1 MDAKD
6 LRNVVLLGH
15 SGAGKTSL
23 AEAALFTTKATT
35 RLGIISDGTTVS
47 DYEPEE
53 VKRGGSI
60 QTTLVSVTDG
70 DAKINFLDTP
80 GYDDFLGEV
89 VSALR
94 VVEGAVIVVSA
105 PTGVDVGTERSWNMC
120 DSSHIP
126 RMFVVNRMDRENSSF
141 SRNVA
146 DIQASFGRQCIPF
159 QIPLGDAQDFKG
171 VISIIDPPA
180 DIPAEVADEV
190 AAARERLIEAAAES
204 DDGLADR
211 YLSGEELSAEEVIA
225 GVRTAVLSGELV
237 PILATSSL
245 GSATA
250 PEGIGINEFLGTV
263 RSFLPSPVDGR
274 PADIFKGSDAAEYKA
289 DSGSPLAAFV
299 FKTTADPFVGKLSV
313 FRVYQGTMKSNSE
326 VWNSNRE
333 QSERIGQLY
342 LPKGKS
348 QENVTEVTAGDIGAI
363 GKLNATLTGDTL
375 ASRDNA
381 LTFPKIQQPVGYF
394 RMAVTPASKDD
405 LDKMSMALNRI
416 VEEDPTLQFSRDANT
431 SESLITGLGD
441 AQIDVALE
449 KIKRKFGADLRV
461 KMPRVPYRETI
472 TKVANSE
479 YRHKKQSGGHGQFG
493 HVLIRLEPR
502 DRDQGFEFATE
513 ISGGRVPKEFIPSV
527 EKGVTKALDEGSLAG
542 FPLVD
547 LKAVLYDG
555 SYHDVDSS
563 GMSFEIA
570 SIQALKQGLGDAGPV
585 LLEPVVKLSIN
596 VPDAYTGEVISDIN
610 VKRGR
615 ILGMNPDDGV
625 TLIEAEV
632 PLAEVQRYA
641 QDLRSVSHGRGT
653 YSLEFDHYDQ
663 VPANLEPKVIE
674 EAKRAKQE
682 ESV

>member
-6 LRNVVLLGH
+6 LRNVALLGH
-15 SGAGKTSL
+15 SGSGKTSL
-23 AEAALFTTKATT
+23 GEAALFTTKATT
-35 RLGIISDGTTVS
+35 RMGTISDGNTVS
-47 DYEPEE
+47 DFEPEE
-53 VKRGGSI
+53 VKRGSSI
-60 QTTLVSVTDG
+60 QTTLLSIVDA

-94 VVEGAVIVVSA
+94 VVEGAVLVVAA
-105 PTGVDVGTERSWNMC
+105 PSGVDVGTERSWNMC
-120 DSSHIP
+120 EAAGIP
-126 RMFVVNRMDRENSSF
+126 RMFVVNKMDRENANF
-141 SRNVA
+141 ARNVS

-159 QIPLGDAQDFKG
+159 QVPLGDAQEFKG
-171 VISIIDPPA
+171 VVSIINPPA
-180 DIPAEVADEV
+180 DIPAEIADEV
-190 AAARERLIEAAAES
+190 AAARDRLIEAAAES
-204 DDGLADR
+204 DDELADR
-211 YLSGEELSAEEVIA
+211 YLSGEELSVDEVIS
-225 GVRTAVLSGELV
+225 GVRTAVLAGKLV
-237 PILATSSL
+237 PILATSS
-245 GSATA
+245 A
-250 PEGIGINEFLGTV
+250 PEAIGIEEFLETT
-263 RSFLPSPVDGR
+263 RSFLPSPVDGKK
-274 PADIFKGSDAAEYKA
+274 ASLLKGTEAAEYEVDPA
-289 DSGSPLAAFV
+289 APLAAFV

-313 FRVYQGTMKSNSE
+313 FRVYQGSVKSNSE
-326 VWNSNRE
+326 TWNSNKE

-342 LPKGKS
+342 LPKGKN
-348 QENVTEVTAGDIGAI
+348 QENVNEITAGDIGAI
-363 GKLNATLTGDTL
+363 GKLSSTVTGDTL
-375 ASRDNA
+375 CSRENSVS
-381 LTFPKIQQPVGYF
+381 FPKIKQPVGYF

-461 KMPRVPYRETI
+461 KMPKVAYRETI
-472 TKVANSE
+472 TKITNSE

-493 HVLIRLEPR
+493 HVLIRLEPQE
-502 DRDQGFEFATE
+502 RDQGFEFKTE
-513 ISGGRVPKEFIPSV
+513 VTGGRIPKEYIPSV
-527 EKGVTKALDEGSLAG
+527 EKGVTKGLDEGSLAG

-570 SIQALKQGLGDAGPV
+570 SVQALKQGVGDANPV
-585 LLEPVVKLSIN
+585 LLEPVVKLSVT
-596 VPDAYTGEVISDIN
+596 VPDAYTGEVISDLN
-610 VKRGR
+610 GKRGR
-615 ILGMNPDDGV
+615 ILGMNPDNGV

-641 QDLRSVSHGRGT
+641 QDLRSVSQGRGS

-674 EAKRAKQE
+674 DAKRAKE
-682 ESV
+682 AESV

>member
-6 LRNVVLLGH
+6 LRNVALLGH
-15 SGAGKTSL
+15 SGSGKTSL
-23 AEAALFTTKATT
+23 GEAALFTTKATT
-35 RLGIISDGTTVS
+35 RMGTISDGNTVS
-47 DYEPEE
+47 DFEPEE
-53 VKRGGSI
+53 VKRGSSI
-60 QTTLVSVTDG
+60 QTTLLSIVDA

-94 VVEGAVIVVSA
+94 VVEGAVLVLAA
-105 PTGVDVGTERSWNMC
+105 PSGVDVGTERSWNMC
-120 DSSHIP
+120 EAAGIP
-126 RMFVVNRMDRENSSF
+126 RMFVVNKMDRENANF
-141 SRNVA
+141 ARNVS

-159 QIPLGDAQDFKG
+159 QVPLGDAQEFKG
-171 VISIIDPPA
+171 VVSIINPPA
-180 DIPAEVADEV
+180 DIPAEIADEV
-190 AAARERLIEAAAES
+190 AAARDRLIEAAAES
-204 DDGLADR
+204 DDELADR
-211 YLSGEELSAEEVIA
+211 YLSGEELSVDEVIS
-225 GVRTAVLSGELV
+225 GVRTAVLAGELV
-237 PILATSSL
+237 PILATSS
-245 GSATA
+245 A
-250 PEGIGINEFLGTV
+250 PEAIGVEEFLETT
-263 RSFLPSPVDGR
+263 RSFLPSPVDGKK
-274 PADIFKGSDAAEYKA
+274 ASLLKGTEAAEYEVDPA
-289 DSGSPLAAFV
+289 APLAAFV

-313 FRVYQGTMKSNSE
+313 FRVYQGSVKSNSE
-326 VWNSNRE
+326 TWNSNKE

-342 LPKGKS
+342 LPKGKN
-348 QENVTEVTAGDIGAI
+348 QENVNEITAGDIGAI
-363 GKLNATLTGDTL
+363 GKLSSTVTGDTL
-375 ASRDNA
+375 CSRENSVS
-381 LTFPKIQQPVGYF
+381 FPKIKQPVGYF

-461 KMPRVPYRETI
+461 KMPKVAYRETI
-472 TKVANSE
+472 TKITNSE

-493 HVLIRLEPR
+493 HVLIRLEPQE
-502 DRDQGFEFATE
+502 RDQGFEFKTE
-513 ISGGRVPKEFIPSV
+513 VTGGRIPKEYIPSV
-527 EKGVTKALDEGSLAG
+527 EKGVTKGLDEGSLAG

-570 SIQALKQGLGDAGPV
+570 SVQALKQGVGDANPV
-585 LLEPVVKLSIN
+585 LLEPVVKLSVT
-596 VPDAYTGEVISDIN
+596 VPDAYTGEVISDLN
-610 VKRGR
+610 GKRGR
-615 ILGMNPDDGV
+615 ILGMNPDNGV

-641 QDLRSVSHGRGT
+641 QDLRSVSQGRGS

-674 EAKRAKQE
+674 DVKRAKE
-682 ESV
+682 AESV

>member
-6 LRNVVLLGH
+6 LRNVALLGH
-15 SGAGKTSL
+15 SGSGKTSL
-23 AEAALFTTKATT
+23 GEAALFTTKATT
-35 RLGIISDGTTVS
+35 RMGTISDGNTVS
-47 DYEPEE
+47 DFEPEE
-53 VKRGGSI
+53 VKRGSSI
-60 QTTLVSVTDG
+60 QTTLLSIVDA

-94 VVEGAVIVVSA
+94 VVEGAVLVLAA
-105 PTGVDVGTERSWNMC
+105 PSGVDVGTERSWNMC
-120 DSSHIP
+120 EAAGIP
-126 RMFVVNRMDRENSSF
+126 RMFVVNKMDRENANF
-141 SRNVA
+141 ARNVS

-159 QIPLGDAQDFKG
+159 QVPLGDAQEFKG
-171 VISIIDPPA
+171 VVSIINPPA
-180 DIPAEVADEV
+180 DIPAEIADEV
-190 AAARERLIEAAAES
+190 TAARDRLIEAAAES
-204 DDGLADR
+204 DDELADR
-211 YLSGEELSAEEVIA
+211 YLSGEELSVDEVIS
-225 GVRTAVLSGELV
+225 GVRTAVLAGELV
-237 PILATSSL
+237 PILATSS
-245 GSATA
+245 A
-250 PEGIGINEFLGTV
+250 PEAIGVEEFLETT
-263 RSFLPSPVDGR
+263 RSFLPSPVDGKKAR
-274 PADIFKGSDAAEYKA
+274 LLKGTEAAEYEVDPA
-289 DSGSPLAAFV
+289 APLAAFV

-313 FRVYQGTMKSNSE
+313 FRVFQGSVKSNSE
-326 VWNSNRE
+326 TWNSNKE

-342 LPKGKS
+342 LPKGKN
-348 QENVTEVTAGDIGAI
+348 QENVNEITAGDIGAI
-363 GKLNATLTGDTL
+363 GKLSSTVTGDTL
-375 ASRDNA
+375 CSRENSVS
-381 LTFPKIQQPVGYF
+381 FPKIKQPVGYF

-461 KMPRVPYRETI
+461 KMPKVAYRETI
-472 TKVANSE
+472 TKITNSE

-493 HVLIRLEPR
+493 HVLIRLEPQE
-502 DRDQGFEFATE
+502 RDQGFEFKTE
-513 ISGGRVPKEFIPSV
+513 VTGGRIPKEYIPSV
-527 EKGVTKALDEGSLAG
+527 EKGVTKGLDEGSLAG

-570 SIQALKQGLGDAGPV
+570 SVQALKQGVGDANPV
-585 LLEPVVKLSIN
+585 LLEPVVKLSVT
-596 VPDAYTGEVISDIN
+596 VPDAYTGEVISDLN
-610 VKRGR
+610 GKRGR
-615 ILGMNPDDGV
+615 ILGMNPDNGV

-641 QDLRSVSHGRGT
+641 QDLRSVSQGRGS
-653 YSLEFDHYDQ
+653 YSMEFDHYDQ

-674 EAKRAKQE
+674 DVKRAKEE

>member
-6 LRNVVLLGH
+6 LRNVALLGH
-15 SGAGKTSL
+15 SGSGKTSL
-23 AEAALFTTKATT
+23 GEAALFITKATT
-35 RLGIISDGTTVS
+35 RLGTISDGNTVS

-60 QTTLVSVTDG
+60 QTTLLSVVEG

-94 VVEGAVIVVSA
+94 VVEGAVIVVAA
-105 PTGVDVGTERSWNMC
+105 PTGVDVGTQKAWNMC
-120 DSSHIP
+120 ESSQIP
-126 RMFVVNRMDRENSSF
+126 RMFVVNKMDRENAEF
-141 SRNVA
+141 SKNVA

-159 QIPLGDAQDFKG
+159 QVPLGNAQDFRG
-171 VISIIDPPA
+171 VISIVDPPA
-180 DIPAEVADEV
+180 DIPAEIADEV

-204 DDGLADR
+204 DDELADR
-211 YLSGEELSAEEVIA
+211 YLSGEELSAEEVIS
-225 GVRTAVLSGELV
+225 GVRTAVLAGELV
-237 PILATSSL
+237 PILATASV
-245 GSATA
+245 
-250 PEGIGINEFLGTV
+250 PEGIGVEEFLETT
-263 RSFLPSPVDGR
+263 RSFLPSPLDGKQ
-274 PADIFKGSDAAEYKA
+274 AELTKGGEAAEYKA
-289 DSGSPLAAFV
+289 DPAGALAAFI

-313 FRVYQGTMKSNSE
+313 FRVYQGTIKSNSE
-326 VWNSNRE
+326 IWNSNRE

-342 LPKGKS
+342 LPKGKN
-348 QENVTEVTAGDIGAI
+348 QENVNEITAGDIGAI
-363 GKLNATLTGDTL
+363 GKLSASLTGDTMCV
-375 ASRDNA
+375 RDNA
-381 LTFPKIQQPVGYF
+381 VKFPQIKQPVGYF

-405 LDKMSMALNRI
+405 LDKMSMALSRI
-416 VEEDPTLQFSRDANT
+416 VEEDPTLQFSRDPGT

-441 AQIDVALE
+441 AQIDIALE
-449 KIKRKFGADLRV
+449 RIKRKFGADLRV
-461 KMPRVPYRETI
+461 RMPRVPYRETI
-472 TKVANSE
+472 TKITKSE

-493 HVLIRLEPR
+493 HVLLRLEPQER
-502 DRDQGFEFATE
+502 DLGFAFSTE
-513 ISGGRVPKEFIPSV
+513 ITGGKIPKEYIPSV

-555 SYHDVDSS
+555 SFHDVDSS

-570 SIQALKQGLGDAGPV
+570 SVQALKQGVGDAAPV
-585 LLEPVVKLSIN
+585 LLEPVVKLSVT
-596 VPDAYTGEVISDIN
+596 VPDAYTGEVISDLN
-610 VKRGR
+610 GKRGR
-615 ILGMNPDDGV
+615 ILGMNPDDGT

-641 QDLRSVSHGRGT
+641 QDLRSVSQGRGT

-674 EAKRAKQE
+674 DAKRAKE
-682 ESV
+682 ESI

>member
-23 AEAALFTTKATT
+23 GEAALFITKATT
-35 RLGIISDGTTVS
+35 RLGNVSDGNTVS

-60 QTTLVSVTDG
+60 QTTLVAITESDS
-70 DAKINFLDTP
+70 KINFLDTP

-94 VVEGAVIVVSA
+94 VVEGAVIVVAA

-120 DSSHIP
+120 ESSQIP
-126 RMFVVNRMDRENSSF
+126 RMFVVNKMDRENANF

-159 QIPLGDAQDFKG
+159 QIPLGDAQEFKG
-171 VISIIDPPA
+171 VVSIIDPPA
-180 DIPAEVADEV
+180 DIPADIADQV

-204 DDGLADR
+204 DDELADR
-211 YLSGEELSAEEVIA
+211 YLSGEELSAEEVIS
-225 GVRTAVLSGELV
+225 GVRTAVLSGQLV
-237 PILATSSL
+237 PILASS
-245 GSATA
+245 SAPT
-250 PEGIGINEFLGTV
+250 PIGVDELLETT
-263 RSFLPSPVDGR
+263 RSFLPSPVDGKHTNLY
-274 PADIFKGSDAAEYKA
+274 KGTEAAEYNV
-289 DSGSPLAAFV
+289 DSAASLAAFV

-313 FRVYQGTMKSNSE
+313 FRVYQGTFKSNSE
-326 VWNSNRE
+326 VWNSNQE
-333 QSERIGQLY
+333 QAERIGQLY
-342 LPKGKS
+342 LPKGKN
-348 QENVTEVTAGDIGAI
+348 QENVTEITAGDIGAI
-363 GKLNATLTGDTL
+363 GKLSATLTGDTL
-375 ASRDNA
+375 CTRENSV
-381 LTFPKIQQPVGYF
+381 TFPKIKQPVGYF

-405 LDKMSMALNRI
+405 LDKMSMALSRI
-416 VEEDPTLQFSRDANT
+416 VEEDPTLQFSRDAGT

-441 AQIDVALE
+441 AQIEVALE

-461 KMPRVPYRETI
+461 KMPKVPYRETI
-472 TKVANSE
+472 TKITKSE

-493 HVLIRLEPR
+493 HVVIRLEPQ
-502 DRDQGFEFATE
+502 DRDQGFLFSTE
-513 ISGGRVPKEFIPSV
+513 ITGGKIPKEYIPSV

-555 SYHDVDSS
+555 SFHDVDSS

-570 SIQALKQGLGDAGPV
+570 SVQALKQGVGDAAPV
-585 LLEPVVKLSIN
+585 LLEPVVKLSVT
-596 VPDAYTGEVISDIN
+596 VPDAYTGEVISDLN
-610 VKRGR
+610 GKRGR
-615 ILGMNPDDGV
+615 ILGMNPDNGV
-625 TLIEAEV
+625 TLIEAVV
-632 PLAEVQRYA
+632 PLAEVQRYS
-641 QDLRSVSHGRGT
+641 QDLRSVSQGRGT
-653 YSLEFDHYDQ
+653 YTLEFDHYDQ

-674 EAKRAKQE
+674 DAKRAKEQE
-682 ESV
+682 AL

>member
-1 MDAKD
+1 MPNMDAKD
-6 LRNVVLLGH
+6 LRNVALLGH
-15 SGAGKTSL
+15 SGSGKTSL
-23 AEAALFTTKATT
+23 GEAALFTTKATT
-35 RLGIISDGTTVS
+35 RMGTISDGNTVS
-47 DYEPEE
+47 DFEPEE
-53 VKRGGSI
+53 VKRGSSI
-60 QTTLVSVTDG
+60 QTALLSIVDA

-94 VVEGAVIVVSA
+94 VVEGAVLVLAA
-105 PTGVDVGTERSWNMC
+105 PSGVDVGTERSWNMC
-120 DSSHIP
+120 EAAGIP
-126 RMFVVNRMDRENSSF
+126 RMFVVNKMDRENANF
-141 SRNVA
+141 ARNVS

-159 QIPLGDAQDFKG
+159 QVPLGDAQEFKG
-171 VISIIDPPA
+171 VVSIINPPA
-180 DIPAEVADEV
+180 DIPAEIADEV
-190 AAARERLIEAAAES
+190 AAARDRLIEAAAES
-204 DDGLADR
+204 DDDLADR
-211 YLSGEELSAEEVIA
+211 YLSGEQLSVDEVIS
-225 GVRTAVLSGELV
+225 GVRTAVLAGELV
-237 PILATSSL
+237 PILATSS
-245 GSATA
+245 A
-250 PEGIGINEFLGTV
+250 PEAIGVEEFLETT
-263 RSFLPSPVDGR
+263 RSFLPSPVDGKKAR
-274 PADIFKGSDAAEYKA
+274 LLKGTEAAEYEVDPA
-289 DSGSPLAAFV
+289 APLAAFV

-313 FRVYQGTMKSNSE
+313 FRVYQGSVKSNSE
-326 VWNSNRE
+326 TWNSTKE

-342 LPKGKS
+342 LPKGKN
-348 QENVTEVTAGDIGAI
+348 QENVNEITAGDIGAI
-363 GKLNATLTGDTL
+363 GKLSSTVTGDTL
-375 ASRDNA
+375 CSRENSVS
-381 LTFPKIQQPVGYF
+381 FPRITQPVGYF

-461 KMPRVPYRETI
+461 KMPKVAYRETI
-472 TKVANSE
+472 TKITNSE

-493 HVLIRLEPR
+493 HVLIRLEPQE
-502 DRDQGFEFATE
+502 RDQGFEFKTE
-513 ISGGRVPKEFIPSV
+513 VTGGRIPKEYIPSV
-527 EKGVTKALDEGSLAG
+527 EKGVTKGLDEGSLAG

-570 SIQALKQGLGDAGPV
+570 SVQALKQGVGDANPV
-585 LLEPVVKLSIN
+585 LLEPVVKLSIT
-596 VPDAYTGEVISDIN
+596 VPDAYTGEVISDLN
-610 VKRGR
+610 GKRGR
-615 ILGMNPDDGV
+615 ILGMNPDNGV

-641 QDLRSVSHGRGT
+641 QDLRSVSQGRGS
-653 YSLEFDHYDQ
+653 YSMEFDHYDQ

-674 EAKRAKQE
+674 DVKRAKEE

>member
-6 LRNVVLLGH
+6 LRNVAFLGH
-15 SGAGKTSL
+15 SGSGKTSL
-23 AEAALFTTKATT
+23 GEAALFTTKATT
-35 RLGIISDGTTVS
+35 RMGAISDGNTVS
-47 DYEPEE
+47 DFEPEE

-60 QTTLVSVTDG
+60 QTTLLSIIEDG
-70 DAKINFLDTP
+70 SKINFMDTP

-94 VVEGAVIVVSA
+94 VVEGAVIVIAA
-105 PTGVDVGTERSWNMC
+105 PTGVDVGTERGWNMC
-120 DSSHIP
+120 EAAGIP
-126 RMFVVNRMDRENSSF
+126 RMFVVNKMDRENANF
-141 SRNVA
+141 ARNVS
-146 DIQASFGRQCIPF
+146 DIQASFGRKCIPF
-159 QIPLGDAQDFKG
+159 QVPLGDAQDFKG
-171 VISIIDPPA
+171 VISIVNPPA
-180 DIPAEVADEV
+180 DIPAEFADEV

-225 GVRTAVLSGELV
+225 GVRTAVLAGELV
-237 PILATSSL
+237 PILATSS
-245 GSATA
+245 A
-250 PEGIGINEFLGTV
+250 PEAIGVAEFLETT
-263 RSFLPSPVDGR
+263 RSFLPSPLDGK
-274 PADIFKGSDAAEYKA
+274 PAEIFKGSDATDYKSDPA
-289 DSGSPLAAFV
+289 DSLAAFV

-313 FRVYQGTMKSNSE
+313 FRVYQGTIKSNSE

-342 LPKGKS
+342 LPKGKN
-348 QENVTEVTAGDIGAI
+348 QENVTEITAGDIGAI
-363 GKLNATLTGDTL
+363 GKLSSTLTGDTIC
-375 ASRDNA
+375 SRDNA
-381 LTFPKIQQPVGYF
+381 VTFPKIKQPVGYF

-405 LDKMSMALNRI
+405 LDKMSMALSRI
-416 VEEDPTLQFSRDANT
+416 VEEDPTLQFSRDAGT

-441 AQIDVALE
+441 AQIEVALE
-449 KIKRKFGADLRV
+449 RIKRKFGADLRV

-472 TKVANSE
+472 TKTASSE

-493 HVLIRLEPR
+493 HVLLRLEPQ
-502 DRDQGFEFATE
+502 DRDQGFQFTTE
-513 ISGGRVPKEFIPSV
+513 VTGGRVPKEYIPSV
-527 EKGVTKALDEGSLAG
+527 EKGVTKALDEGTLAG

-570 SIQALKQGLGDAGPV
+570 SSQALKQGLGDAGPV
-585 LLEPVVKLSIN
+585 LLEPVVKLSVT
-596 VPDAYTGEVISDIN
+596 VPDAYTGEVISDLN

-615 ILGMNPDDGV
+615 ILGMNPDNGV

-641 QDLRSVSHGRGT
+641 QDLRSVSQGRGT

-674 EAKRAKQE
+674 DAKRAKE

>member
-6 LRNVVLLGH
+6 LRNVALLGH
-15 SGAGKTSL
+15 SGSGKTSL
-23 AEAALFTTKATT
+23 GEAALFTTKTTT
-35 RLGIISDGTTVS
+35 RMGTISDGNTVS
-47 DYEPEE
+47 DFEPEE
-53 VKRGGSI
+53 VKRGSSI
-60 QTTLVSVTDG
+60 QTTLLSIVDA

-94 VVEGAVIVVSA
+94 VVEGAVLVVAA
-105 PTGVDVGTERSWNMC
+105 PSGVDVGTERSWNMC
-120 DSSHIP
+120 EAAGIP
-126 RMFVVNRMDRENSSF
+126 RMFVVNKMDRENANF
-141 SRNVA
+141 ARNVS

-159 QIPLGDAQDFKG
+159 QVPLGDAQEFKG
-171 VISIIDPPA
+171 VVSIINPPA
-180 DIPAEVADEV
+180 DIPAEIADEV
-190 AAARERLIEAAAES
+190 AAARDRLIEAAAES
-204 DDGLADR
+204 DDELADR
-211 YLSGEELSAEEVIA
+211 YLSGEELSVDEVIS
-225 GVRTAVLSGELV
+225 GVRTAVLAGELV
-237 PILATSSL
+237 PILATSS
-245 GSATA
+245 A
-250 PEGIGINEFLGTV
+250 PEAIGVEEFLETT
-263 RSFLPSPVDGR
+263 RSFLPSPVDGKK
-274 PADIFKGSDAAEYKA
+274 ASLLKGTEAAEYEVDPA
-289 DSGSPLAAFV
+289 APLAAFV

-313 FRVYQGTMKSNSE
+313 FRVYQGSVKSNSE
-326 VWNSNRE
+326 TWNSNKE

-342 LPKGKS
+342 LPKGKN
-348 QENVTEVTAGDIGAI
+348 QENVNEITAGDIGAI
-363 GKLNATLTGDTL
+363 GKLSSTVTGDTL
-375 ASRDNA
+375 CSRENSVS
-381 LTFPKIQQPVGYF
+381 FPKIKQPVGYF

-461 KMPRVPYRETI
+461 KMPKVAYRETI
-472 TKVANSE
+472 TKITNSE

-493 HVLIRLEPR
+493 HVLIRLEPQE
-502 DRDQGFEFATE
+502 RDQGFEFKTE
-513 ISGGRVPKEFIPSV
+513 VTGGRIPKEYIPSV
-527 EKGVTKALDEGSLAG
+527 EKGVTKGLDEGSLAG

-570 SIQALKQGLGDAGPV
+570 SVQALKQGVGDANPV
-585 LLEPVVKLSIN
+585 LLEPVVKLSVT
-596 VPDAYTGEVISDIN
+596 VPDAYTGEVISDLN
-610 VKRGR
+610 GKRGR
-615 ILGMNPDDGV
+615 ILGMNPDNGV

-641 QDLRSVSHGRGT
+641 QDLRSVSQGRGS

-674 EAKRAKQE
+674 DAKRAKEE

>member
-6 LRNVVLLGH
+6 LRNVALLGH
-15 SGAGKTSL
+15 SGSGKTSL
-23 AEAALFTTKATT
+23 GEAALFTTKATT
-35 RLGIISDGTTVS
+35 RMGTISDGNTVS
-47 DYEPEE
+47 DFEPEE
-53 VKRGGSI
+53 VKRGSSI
-60 QTTLVSVTDG
+60 QTALLSIVDA

-94 VVEGAVIVVSA
+94 VVEGAVLVLAA
-105 PTGVDVGTERSWNMC
+105 PSGVDVGTERSWNMC
-120 DSSHIP
+120 EAAGIP
-126 RMFVVNRMDRENSSF
+126 RMFVVNKMDRENANF
-141 SRNVA
+141 ARNVS

-159 QIPLGDAQDFKG
+159 QVPLGDAQEFKG
-171 VISIIDPPA
+171 VVSIINPPA
-180 DIPAEVADEV
+180 DIPAEIADEV
-190 AAARERLIEAAAES
+190 AAARDRLIEAAAES
-204 DDGLADR
+204 DDDLADR
-211 YLSGEELSAEEVIA
+211 YLSGEQLSVDEVIS
-225 GVRTAVLSGELV
+225 GVRTAVLAGELV
-237 PILATSSL
+237 PILAASS
-245 GSATA
+245 A
-250 PEGIGINEFLGTV
+250 PEAIGVEEFLETT
-263 RSFLPSPVDGR
+263 RSFLPSPVDGKKAR
-274 PADIFKGSDAAEYKA
+274 LLKGTEAAEYEVDPA
-289 DSGSPLAAFV
+289 APLAAFV

-313 FRVYQGTMKSNSE
+313 FRVYQGSVKSNSE
-326 VWNSNRE
+326 TWNSTKE

-342 LPKGKS
+342 LPKGKN
-348 QENVTEVTAGDIGAI
+348 QENVNEITAGDIGAI
-363 GKLNATLTGDTL
+363 GKLSSTVTGDTL
-375 ASRDNA
+375 CSRENSVS
-381 LTFPKIQQPVGYF
+381 FPRITQPVGYF

-461 KMPRVPYRETI
+461 KMPKVAYRETI
-472 TKVANSE
+472 TKITNSE

-493 HVLIRLEPR
+493 HVLIRLEPQE
-502 DRDQGFEFATE
+502 RDQGFEFKTE
-513 ISGGRVPKEFIPSV
+513 VTGGRIPKEYIPSV
-527 EKGVTKALDEGSLAG
+527 EKGVTKGLDEGSLAG

-570 SIQALKQGLGDAGPV
+570 SVQALKQGVGDANPV
-585 LLEPVVKLSIN
+585 LLEPVVKLSIT
-596 VPDAYTGEVISDIN
+596 VPDAYTGEVISDLN
-610 VKRGR
+610 GKRGR
-615 ILGMNPDDGV
+615 ILGMNPDNGV

-641 QDLRSVSHGRGT
+641 QDLRSVSQGRGS
-653 YSLEFDHYDQ
+653 YSMEFDHYDQ

-674 EAKRAKQE
+674 DVKRAKEE

>member
-6 LRNVVLLGH
+6 LRNVALLGH
-15 SGAGKTSL
+15 SGSGKTSL
-23 AEAALFTTKATT
+23 GEAALFTTKATT
-35 RLGIISDGTTVS
+35 RLGTISGGNTVS
-47 DYEPEE
+47 DFEPEE

-60 QTTLVSVTDG
+60 QTTLLSITEDG
-70 DAKINFLDTP
+70 SKINFLDTP

-94 VVEGAVIVVSA
+94 VVEGAVIVVAA
-105 PTGVDVGTERSWNMC
+105 PTGVDVGTERGWSMC
-120 DSSHIP
+120 EAAGIP
-126 RMFVVNRMDRENSSF
+126 RMFVVNKMDRENASF

-159 QIPLGDAQDFKG
+159 QVPLGDAQDFKG
-171 VISIIDPPA
+171 VVSIVNPPA
-180 DIPAEVADEV
+180 DIPAEVAEEV
-190 AAARERLIEAAAES
+190 AAARDRLIEAAAES
-204 DDGLADR
+204 DDELADR

-225 GVRTAVLSGELV
+225 GVRTAVLAGELV
-237 PILATSSL
+237 PILATSS
-245 GSATA
+245 T
-250 PEGIGINEFLGTV
+250 PEGIGVTEFLETT
-263 RSFLPSPVDGR
+263 RSFLPSPVDGK
-274 PADIFKGSDAAEYKA
+274 PTEVFKGSDAAEYTTDPA
-289 DSGSPLAAFV
+289 GPLAAFV

-313 FRVYQGTMKSNSE
+313 FRVYQGTIKSNSE

-333 QSERIGQLY
+333 QPERIGQLY

-348 QENVTEVTAGDIGAI
+348 QENVTEITAGDIGAI
-363 GKLNATLTGDTL
+363 GKLSSTLTGDTIC
-375 ASRDNA
+375 SRDNSV
-381 LTFPKIQQPVGYF
+381 TFPKIKQPVGYF

-405 LDKMSMALNRI
+405 LDKMSMALSRI
-416 VEEDPTLQFSRDANT
+416 VEEDPTLQFSRDAGT

-441 AQIDVALE
+441 AQIEVALE
-449 KIKRKFGADLRV
+449 RIKRKFGADLRV

-472 TKVANSE
+472 TRTANSE

-493 HVLIRLEPR
+493 HVLLRLEPQ

-513 ISGGRVPKEFIPSV
+513 VTGGRIPKEYIPSV

-570 SIQALKQGLGDAGPV
+570 SIQALKQGLADAGPV
-585 LLEPVVKLSIN
+585 LLEPVVKLSVT
-596 VPDAYTGEVISDIN
+596 VPDAYTGEVISDLN

-615 ILGMNPDDGV
+615 ILGMNPDNGV

-641 QDLRSVSHGRGT
+641 QDLRSVSQGRGT

-674 EAKRAKQE
+674 DAKRAKEE

>member
-6 LRNVVLLGH
+6 LRNVALLGH
-15 SGAGKTSL
+15 SGSGKTSL
-23 AEAALFTTKATT
+23 GEAALFTTKATT
-35 RLGIISDGTTVS
+35 RMGTISDGNTVS
-47 DYEPEE
+47 DFEPEE
-53 VKRGGSI
+53 VKRGSSI
-60 QTTLVSVTDG
+60 QTTLLSIVDA

-94 VVEGAVIVVSA
+94 VVEGAVLVVATPS
-105 PTGVDVGTERSWNMC
+105 GVDVGTERSWNMC
-120 DSSHIP
+120 EAAGIP
-126 RMFVVNRMDRENSSF
+126 RMFVVNKMDRENANF
-141 SRNVA
+141 ARNVS

-159 QIPLGDAQDFKG
+159 QVPLGEAQEFKG
-171 VISIIDPPA
+171 VVSIINPPA
-180 DIPAEVADEV
+180 DIPAEIADEV
-190 AAARERLIEAAAES
+190 AAARDRLIEAAAES
-204 DDGLADR
+204 DDELADR
-211 YLSGEELSAEEVIA
+211 YLSGEELSVDEVIS
-225 GVRTAVLSGELV
+225 GVRTAVLAGELV
-237 PILATSSL
+237 PILATSS
-245 GSATA
+245 A
-250 PEGIGINEFLGTV
+250 PEAIGVEEFLETT
-263 RSFLPSPVDGR
+263 RSFLPSPVDGKK
-274 PADIFKGSDAAEYKA
+274 ASLLKGTEAAEYEVDPA
-289 DSGSPLAAFV
+289 APLVAFV

-313 FRVYQGTMKSNSE
+313 FRVYQGSVKSNSE
-326 VWNSNRE
+326 TWNSNKE

-342 LPKGKS
+342 LPKGKN
-348 QENVTEVTAGDIGAI
+348 QENVNEITAGDIGAI
-363 GKLNATLTGDTL
+363 GKLSSTVTGDTL
-375 ASRDNA
+375 CSRENSVS
-381 LTFPKIQQPVGYF
+381 FPKIKQPVGYF

-461 KMPRVPYRETI
+461 KMPKVAYRETI
-472 TKVANSE
+472 TKITNSE

-493 HVLIRLEPR
+493 HVLIRLEPQE
-502 DRDQGFEFATE
+502 RDQGFEFKTE
-513 ISGGRVPKEFIPSV
+513 VTGGRIPKEYIPSV
-527 EKGVTKALDEGSLAG
+527 EKGVTKGLDEGSLAG

-570 SIQALKQGLGDAGPV
+570 SVQALKQGVGDANPV
-585 LLEPVVKLSIN
+585 LLEPVVKLSVT
-596 VPDAYTGEVISDIN
+596 VPDAYTGEVISDLN
-610 VKRGR
+610 GKRGR
-615 ILGMNPDDGV
+615 ILGMNPDNGV

-641 QDLRSVSHGRGT
+641 QDLRSVSQGRGS

-674 EAKRAKQE
+674 DAKRAKEE

>member
-6 LRNVVLLGH
+6 LRNVALLGH
-15 SGAGKTSL
+15 SGSGKTSL
-23 AEAALFTTKATT
+23 GEAALFTTKATT
-35 RLGIISDGTTVS
+35 RMGTISDGNTVS
-47 DYEPEE
+47 DFEPEE
-53 VKRGGSI
+53 VKRGSSI
-60 QTTLVSVTDG
+60 QTALLSIVDA

-94 VVEGAVIVVSA
+94 VVEGAVLVLAA
-105 PTGVDVGTERSWNMC
+105 PSGVDVGTERSWNMC
-120 DSSHIP
+120 EAAGIP
-126 RMFVVNRMDRENSSF
+126 RMFVVNKMDRENANF
-141 SRNVA
+141 ARNVS

-159 QIPLGDAQDFKG
+159 QVPLGDAQEFKG
-171 VISIIDPPA
+171 VVSIINPPA
-180 DIPAEVADEV
+180 DIPAEIADEV
-190 AAARERLIEAAAES
+190 AAARDRLIEAAAES
-204 DDGLADR
+204 DDDLADR
-211 YLSGEELSAEEVIA
+211 YLSGEQLSVDEVIS
-225 GVRTAVLSGELV
+225 GVRTAVLAGELV
-237 PILATSSL
+237 PILATSS
-245 GSATA
+245 A
-250 PEGIGINEFLGTV
+250 PEAIGVEEFLETT
-263 RSFLPSPVDGR
+263 RSFLPSPVDGKKAR
-274 PADIFKGSDAAEYKA
+274 LLKGTEAAEYEVDPA
-289 DSGSPLAAFV
+289 APLAAFV

-313 FRVYQGTMKSNSE
+313 FRVYQGSVKSNSE
-326 VWNSNRE
+326 TWNSTKE

-342 LPKGKS
+342 LPKGKN
-348 QENVTEVTAGDIGAI
+348 QENVNEITAGDIGAI
-363 GKLNATLTGDTL
+363 GKLSSTVTGDTL
-375 ASRDNA
+375 CSRENSVS
-381 LTFPKIQQPVGYF
+381 FPRITQPVGYF

-461 KMPRVPYRETI
+461 KMPKVAYRETI
-472 TKVANSE
+472 TKITNSE

-493 HVLIRLEPR
+493 HVLIRLEPQE
-502 DRDQGFEFATE
+502 RDQGFEFKTE
-513 ISGGRVPKEFIPSV
+513 VTGGRIPKEYIPSV
-527 EKGVTKALDEGSLAG
+527 EKGVTKGLDEGSLAG

-570 SIQALKQGLGDAGPV
+570 SVQALKQGVGDANPV
-585 LLEPVVKLSIN
+585 LLEPVVKLSIT
-596 VPDAYTGEVISDIN
+596 VPDAYTGEVISDLN
-610 VKRGR
+610 GKRGR
-615 ILGMNPDDGV
+615 ILGMNPDNGA

-641 QDLRSVSHGRGT
+641 QDLRSVSQGRGS
-653 YSLEFDHYDQ
+653 YSMEFDHYDQ

-674 EAKRAKQE
+674 DAKRAKEE
-682 ESV
+682 ESF

>member
-6 LRNVVLLGH
+6 LRNVALLGH

-23 AEAALFTTKATT
+23 SEAVLYATKATT
-35 RLGIISDGTTVS
+35 RLGNVADGNTVS

-60 QTTLVSVTDG
+60 QTTLVSVAGDG
-70 DAKINFLDTP
+70 AKINFLDTP

-94 VVEGAVIVVSA
+94 VVEGAAILVAA

-120 DSSHIP
+120 EAAQIP
-126 RMFVVNRMDRENSSF
+126 RMFVVNKMDRENADF
-141 SRNVA
+141 SRNVS
-146 DIQASFGRQCIPF
+146 DIQASFGRKCIPF
-159 QIPLGDAQDFKG
+159 QVTLGDAQDFKG
-171 VISIIDPPA
+171 VISIVSPPE

-204 DDGLADR
+204 DDELADR
-211 YLSGEELSAEEVIA
+211 YLSGEELSAEEVIS
-225 GVRTAVLSGELV
+225 GVRTAVLAGELV
-237 PILATSSL
+237 PILATSSTPK
-245 GSATA
+245 ST
-250 PEGIGINEFLGTV
+250 GIDEFLEIT
-263 RSFLPSPVDGR
+263 RAFLPSPVDGNQSEL
-274 PADIFKGSDAAEYKA
+274 FKGNDAAEYNTDPA
-289 DSGSPLAAFV
+289 GPLAAFV
-299 FKTTADPFVGKLSV
+299 FKTSADPFVGKLSV
-313 FRVYQGTMKSNSE
+313 FRVYQGTIKSNSE

-333 QSERIGQLY
+333 QAERIGQLY
-342 LPKGKS
+342 LPKGKN
-348 QENVTEVTAGDIGAI
+348 QENVTEITAGDIGAI
-363 GKLNATLTGDTL
+363 GKLNATLTGDTICV
-375 ASRDNA
+375 RDNSV
-381 LTFPKIQQPVGYF
+381 TFPSIKQPVGYF
-394 RMAVTPASKDD
+394 RMAVSPASKDD

-416 VEEDPTLQFSRDANT
+416 VEEDPTLHFSRDART

-441 AQIDVALE
+441 AQIEVALE
-449 KIKRKFGADLRV
+449 RIKRKFGADLRV
-461 KMPRVPYRETI
+461 KMPKVPYRETI
-472 TKVANSE
+472 TKMTNSE

-493 HVLIRLEPR
+493 HVLIRLEPQ
-502 DRDQGFEFATE
+502 DRDQGFEFSTE
-513 ISGGRVPKEFIPSV
+513 VTGGRVPKEYIPSV

-570 SIQALKQGLGDAGPV
+570 SIQALKQGVGDASPV
-585 LLEPVVKLSIN
+585 LLEPVVKLSVT
-596 VPDAYTGEVISDIN
+596 VPDAYTGDVISDLN
-610 VKRGR
+610 GKRGR
-615 ILGMNPDDGV
+615 ILGMNPDNGV

-632 PLAEVQRYA
+632 PLAEVQRYS
-641 QDLRSVSHGRGT
+641 QDLRSVSQGRGT

-674 EAKRAKQE
+674 EAKRAKE
-682 ESV
+682 EEAV

>member
-6 LRNVVLLGH
+6 LRNVALLGH
-15 SGAGKTSL
+15 SGSGKTSL
-23 AEAALFTTKATT
+23 GEAALFTTKATT
-35 RLGIISDGTTVS
+35 RMGTISDGNTVS
-47 DYEPEE
+47 DFEPEE
-53 VKRGGSI
+53 VKRGSSI
-60 QTTLVSVTDG
+60 QTALLSIVDA

-94 VVEGAVIVVSA
+94 VVEGAVLVLAA
-105 PTGVDVGTERSWNMC
+105 PSGVDVGTERSWNMC
-120 DSSHIP
+120 EAAGIP
-126 RMFVVNRMDRENSSF
+126 RMFVVNKMDRENANF
-141 SRNVA
+141 ARNVS

-159 QIPLGDAQDFKG
+159 QVPLGDAQEFKG
-171 VISIIDPPA
+171 VVSIINPPA
-180 DIPAEVADEV
+180 DIPAEIADEV
-190 AAARERLIEAAAES
+190 AAARDRLIEAAAES
-204 DDGLADR
+204 DDDLADR
-211 YLSGEELSAEEVIA
+211 YLSGEQLSVDEVIS
-225 GVRTAVLSGELV
+225 GVRTAVLAGELV
-237 PILATSSL
+237 PILATSS
-245 GSATA
+245 A
-250 PEGIGINEFLGTV
+250 PEAIGVEEFLETT
-263 RSFLPSPVDGR
+263 RSFLPSPVDGKKAR
-274 PADIFKGSDAAEYKA
+274 LLKGTEAAEYEVDPTA
-289 DSGSPLAAFV
+289 PLAAFV

-313 FRVYQGTMKSNSE
+313 FRVYQGSVKSNSE
-326 VWNSNRE
+326 TWNSTKE
-333 QSERIGQLY
+333 QAERIGQLY
-342 LPKGKS
+342 LPKGKN
-348 QENVTEVTAGDIGAI
+348 QENVNEITAGDIGAI
-363 GKLNATLTGDTL
+363 GKLSSTVTGDTL
-375 ASRDNA
+375 CSRENSVS
-381 LTFPKIQQPVGYF
+381 FPRITQPVGYF

-461 KMPRVPYRETI
+461 KMPKVAYRETI
-472 TKVANSE
+472 TKITNSE

-493 HVLIRLEPR
+493 HVLIRLEPQE
-502 DRDQGFEFATE
+502 RDQGFEFKTE
-513 ISGGRVPKEFIPSV
+513 VTGGRIPKEYIPSV
-527 EKGVTKALDEGSLAG
+527 EKGVTKGLDEGSLAG

-570 SIQALKQGLGDAGPV
+570 SVQALKQGVGDANPV
-585 LLEPVVKLSIN
+585 LLEPVVKLSIT
-596 VPDAYTGEVISDIN
+596 VPDAYTGEVISDLN
-610 VKRGR
+610 GKRGR
-615 ILGMNPDDGV
+615 ILGMNPDNGV

-641 QDLRSVSHGRGT
+641 QDLRSVSQGRGS
-653 YSLEFDHYDQ
+653 YSMEFDHYDQ

-674 EAKRAKQE
+674 DVKRAKEE